1 MVSDHSYF
9 VVRQQCVI
17 YESHPGKTPK
27 ENTREEVGYGETTYH
42 VGSDEYLG
50 LFIDF
55 KTVNVAA
62 WWLQ

>member
-1 MVSDHSYF
+1 
-9 VVRQQCVI
+9 VI

-27 ENTREEVGYGETTYH
+27 ENTREEVGHGETTYH
-42 VGSDEYLG
+42 VGSDEYFG

-55 KTVNVAA
+55 ETVNIAA